1 MSVPAHTQVDV
12 QWFLPQRMPTQD
24 MDGGRHVAT
33 RGWRQPLSPLDL
45 MISDTSMQAARGV
58 GGPAQQHPLLQ
69 GREVQYSAF
78 GPNVLATDR
87 VPREAPDDGEP

>member
-45 MISDTSMQAARGV
+45 MISDTSMQAARGD
-58 GGPAQQHPLLQ
+58 GGAAQRHPLLQ
-69 GREVQYSAF
+69 GREVDYSAF
-78 GPNVLATDR
+78 APNVLATDR
-87 VPREAPDDGEP
+87 VAQAAPDDGEP

>member
-33 RGWRQPLSPLDL
+33 RGWRQPLSPLDI
-45 MISDTSMQAARGV
+45 MMTDASMQASRAEGP
-58 GGPAQQHPLLQ
+58 PAQLHPLLQ
-69 GREVQYSAF
+69 GREVDYSAF
-78 GPNVLATDR
+78 APNVLATVR
-87 VPREAPDDGEP
+87 TPRAAPDDGEP

>member
-1 MSVPAHTQVDV
+1 MCVPAHTRVDV

-45 MISDTSMQAARGV
+45 MISDASMQAARGV
-58 GGPAQQHPLLQ
+58 GGPAQRHPLLQ
-69 GREVQYSAF
+69 GREAEYSAF
-78 GPNVLATDR
+78 GPNVMATDR
-87 VPREAPDDGEP
+87 VPREDPDDGEP